1 MRRVF
6 CAVRFL
12 CTIHAPHVMQHL
24 IQPYDDCFV
33 SPFSLYF
40 SLRRNEI
47 VFVSAIRRCTV
58 TLWLKVIVGANM
70 PSQNDER
77 GGLWSLSW
85 KVVFTVLANIYNDA
99 AQQYDSGTKFCESV
113 RHHRHHFL
121 VRHRKSYVWLIVNC
135 LAQWIARHSMEI
147 EKFFPRW
154 HTVAHG
160 NMYFVCINA
169 AVHCIRL
176 NVCLRNWMEFVCSLN
191 DRVSL
196 FSLYFSR
203 FINKI
208 FSSGKRSFRQNNKKA
223 REGE

>member
-1 MRRVF
+1 MHRMWCSTWYSHMMIVLFHPFLSISLF
-6 CAVRFL
+6 CTF
-12 CTIHAPHVMQHL
+12 C
-24 IQPYDDCFV
+24 
-33 SPFSLYF
+33 
-40 SLRRNEI
+40 
-47 VFVSAIRRCTV
+47 CTV

-85 KVVFTVLANIYNDA
+85 KVVFTFLANIYNDA

-113 RHHRHHFL
+113 RHHRHHFS
-121 VRHRKSYVWLIVNC
+121 VRHCKSYVGLIVNC

-160 NMYFVCINA
+160 NMYYVCINA

-196 FSLYFSR
+196 PC
-203 FINKI
+203 I
-208 FSSGKRSFRQNNKKA
+208 FLDL
-223 REGE
+223 